1 LHHCA
6 QAGATDSTTL
16 ADFLAQLLGEPLASL
31 QIYHLKQRGVWQIKS
46 RQYQTRTA
54 HLVAGKRLYFM

>member
-1 LHHCA
+1 
-6 QAGATDSTTL
+6 
-16 ADFLAQLLGEPLASL
+16 LGEPLASL